1 MTAVGVPETAMDHDQ
16 RPTSGK
22 DDVGA
27 TGQFAIM
34 KTVAVTSGKEG
45 VTNQDFRLRIAR
57 TDA

>member
-1 MTAVGVPETAMDHDQ
+1 MTAVRVPETAMNHDQ
-16 RPTSGK
+16 RPTSWK

-34 KTVAVTSGKEG
+34 EAVAVAPGKETA
-45 VTNQDFRLRIAR
+45 TNQDFRFRITR